1 MNMTANESFPSL
13 SSHNVLVVDDE
24 ASMRMALE
32 MSYGQRGWQVETAS
46 GKTEALDRFRRG
58 RHPLV
63 VSDVRMP
70 GGDGF
75 ELMRALRGIAPETSV
90 ILLTAFG
97 AVAAAV
103 SAMKSGACEYLTKPI
118 AFAQLLDLSEQ
129 VLLQKR
135 NRTKG
140 LVPSHAEMV
149 GSSAA
154 LQRAMAQARQA
165 AASDA
170 DILIEAESGTGKELL
185 ARIVHQ
191 ASPRSQRPLV
201 AVNCAALPES
211 LLESELFGHARGAFT
226 GAVTAQPGKFEVA
239 NGGTLL
245 LDEVGEMPLS
255 LQPKLLRVL
264 QEREF
269 YRLGDARPLKVDVRV
284 IATTNRKLTT
294 MVNAGIFRA
303 DLYYRLNVIPLSLPP
318 LRQRREDIRQLALHF
333 AQIFSTSAEV
343 PQALPESL
351 LAQLEQHSWP
361 GNIRELAN
369 LIRRRIALQGLSD
382 EFRGDEFQAGE
393 FQGSEFRRDAS
404 MAHDFQSSAL
414 QIAGTLTP
422 ASALSPGMSMQ
433 AAEKRLLEMTLDAT
447 RGNRSRAAEMLG
459 ISLRTVR
466 NKIREYQ
473 LPQRRDYGCLHD

>member
-1 MNMTANESFPSL
+1 MRMNMTANESSTSF

-32 MSYGQRGWQVETAS
+32 MSYGQRGWQVEAAS

-58 RHPLV
+58 RQPLV

-97 AVAAAV
+97 AVADAV

-118 AFAQLLDLSEQ
+118 AFAQLLDLSER

-135 NRTKG
+135 TRTKG
-140 LVPSHAEMV
+140 LVLSHAEMV
-149 GSSAA
+149 GSSTA

-191 ASPRSQRPLV
+191 ASPRSERPFV

-269 YRLGDARPLKVDVRV
+269 YRLGDARPVKMDVRV

-303 DLYYRLNVIPLSLPP
+303 DLYYRLNVIPLCLPP
-318 LRQRREDIRQLALHF
+318 LRERREDIRQLALHF
-333 AQIFSTSAEV
+333 AQIFSTSEEV
-343 PQALPESL
+343 PQTLPESL

-382 EFRGDEFQAGE
+382 EFRGDEFQSGE
-393 FQGSEFRRDAS
+393 FRKDEFI
-404 MAHDFQSSAL
+404 AHDFQSSAL
-414 QIAGTLTP
+414 QIAGTFTS

-473 LPQRRDYGCLHD
+473 LPPRRDYGCLHD